1 MVKNKDRW
9 SALSMKD
16 RAALIDIYVK
26 SGITD
31 LGEIRKDYNSF
42 SDGGGTTWEKVDKFV
57 DAAEPWTS
65 GASLALAGATAAIP
79 AIAPVSVPA
88 MAAANYAG
96 VLMDG
101 YQAFR
106 DFQDKDYK
114 SGVWNSVEALTGMF
128 GAKAASKLA
137 HTAGGRAIG
146 KFKEQLV
153 KERFNSSGDK
163 IARLMR
169 KGLTYEK
176 AAERVMQNAV
186 NYVDNSSKVKDVTE
200 GIKKSYS
207 EKFNK
212 GAEIVDSIFDAAD
225 VGKSVFSRFK
235 EEHPVEIYK
244 CGGKLNKF
252 ATGGYTNNTLLSRE
266 EYLNNKRQEI
276 IDASLNNSRNRTEP
290 TSPLIPMFESEEEW
304 RDATTKELET
314 VNSKLS
320 DSEFWINNIDLL
332 YQRKDLIDRKKILEE
347 ELSKPYTTKYHK
359 GASCIYTA
367 TDNYGKKYRAAS
379 NYQIHQNPEKYGF
392 IRIDPNDAKPGDILQ
407 MGLSHAITYDHM
419 GDDGHIIYN
428 QSGGGSTK
436 EAIGVGRRAAN
447 KGFDS
452 FSSAYRFIGL
462 QEDNDKWN
470 SEYNNYRKDYSNNI
484 VNTLKD
490 VPTINTNIILE
501 APTRKLDG
509 SENEQT
515 LSGVRPITDTEK
527 VEYVIRKSKGS
538 TGDMKDPDN
547 WGPLIRMGIAY
558 GKKEV
563 PVGWSVNDIPTKND
577 YTGAM
582 MEGVGRMTDNNMGF
596 VSTDDLV
603 DELGYAPDDF
613 VDAYTKNIIPF
624 KELGVIEKTGSGE
637 KKILTNAIG
646 GREVSVYQTY
656 KDTLSSRDLKYLY
669 GELEKAIPKKGDTIY
684 STNSTSPSSPFKIGN
699 SNIYYDGNNHSVVQV
714 KLPDG
719 KTAFKALDYYDFN
732 PDHWGYD
739 VLPKAKEAL
748 QFLNDKGNP
757 YVMTTPWY
765 LQEDTRSIED
775 RLLDYGIEYNSD
787 GTLYIGKDANGKKWS
802 YEEAL
807 ADIEKH
813 PYL

>member
-1 MVKNKDRW
+1 MNNNDRW

-42 SDGGGTTWEKVDKFV
+42 GDGGDTAWEKVDRFV
-57 DAAEPWTS
+57 DTAEPWTS

-101 YQAFR
+101 YQAVR
-106 DFQDKDYK
+106 DFQDKNYK

-153 KERFNSSGDK
+153 ESRFNSSGDK

-212 GAEIVDSIFDAAD
+212 GTEIADSIFDATD
-225 VGKSVFSRFK
+225 VVESVFSRFK

-252 ATGGYTNNTLLSRE
+252 ETGGDTNNTLLSRE

-290 TSPLIPMFESEEEW
+290 ASPLIPMFDSEEEW
-304 RDATTKELET
+304 RDITTKELET
-314 VNSKLS
+314 INSKLS
-320 DSEFWINNIDLL
+320 DSKFWFDNPSLL
-332 YQRKDLIDRKKILEE
+332 YQKKDLSNRKKILEE
-347 ELSKPYTTKYHK
+347 ELSKPYTTKYYK

-379 NYQIHQNPEKYGF
+379 NYQMHQNPEKYGF
-392 IRIDPNDAKPGDILQ
+392 IRIDPNSAKPGDILQ
-407 MGLSHAITYDHM
+407 IGLDHAITYDHM
-419 GDDGHIIYN
+419 GDDGYIIYN
-428 QSGGGSTK
+428 QSGGGDTK
-436 EAIGVGRRAAN
+436 ESIGVGRRSAN
-447 KGFDS
+447 KGFGN
-452 FSSAYRFIGL
+452 FSNAYRFIGL

-470 SEYNNYRKDYSNNI
+470 SEYNKYRQNYSKNI
-484 VNTLKD
+484 IEELKNVPIIELPKTVNTLKTGGPTGEGTATYNHPRYNHNEEAAIYSYLRERG
-490 VPTINTNIILE
+490 VPHIQTSAIMGNIAVESMLDPNISQIGGGGGYGLIQATDQPRKNNFINYDGQPYE
-501 APTRKLDG
+501 FGSKLDP
-509 SENEQT
+509 ETQ
-515 LSGVRPITDTEK
+515 R
-527 VEYVIRKSKGS
+527 
-538 TGDMKDPDN
+538 
-547 WGPLIRMGIAY
+547 
-558 GKKEV
+558 
-563 PVGWSVNDIPTKND
+563 
-577 YTGAM
+577 
-582 MEGVGRMTDNNMGF
+582 
-596 VSTDDLV
+596 
-603 DELGYAPDDF
+603 
-613 VDAYTKNIIPF
+613 
-624 KELGVIEKTGSGE
+624 
-637 KKILTNAIG
+637 
-646 GREVSVYQTY
+646 Q
-656 KDTLSSRDLKYLY
+656 
-669 GELEKAIPKKGDTIY
+669 
-684 STNSTSPSSPFKIGN
+684 
-699 SNIYYDGNNHSVVQV
+699 
-714 KLPDG
+714 
-719 KTAFKALDYYDFN
+719 LDYII
-732 PDHWGYD
+732 
-739 VLPKAKEAL
+739 
-748 QFLNDKGNP
+748 DKGLNNYTVGEWRKVGKSGARNVRKEFLKESDIIKASDLFTKGYLRPGKPHTKRRQSMSTFYNEKYTNP
-757 YVMTTPWY
+757 F
-765 LQEDTRSIED
+765 EN
-775 RLLDYGIEYNSD
+775 EYNSAF
-787 GTLYIGKDANGKKWS
+787 LFK
-802 YEEAL
+802 
-807 ADIEKH
+807 
-813 PYL
+813 